1 MSKIKDIAYDLAQ
14 FICRPVDGIEI
25 SGVSSQL
32 LDILRIYT
40 RKNDRLREQ
49 VHDYI
54 EFMIET
60 DDLSVDEYDGN
71 AELAKKDYDKLFY

>member
-25 SGVSSQL
+25 GGVSSQL

-40 RKNDRLREQ
+40 RKNDKLREQ
-49 VHDYI
+49 AHNYI
-54 EFMIET
+54 EFFVET
-60 DDLSVDEYDGN
+60 GDICVDEYDGN
-71 AELAKKDYDKLFY
+71 AELAKKDYDTLFY